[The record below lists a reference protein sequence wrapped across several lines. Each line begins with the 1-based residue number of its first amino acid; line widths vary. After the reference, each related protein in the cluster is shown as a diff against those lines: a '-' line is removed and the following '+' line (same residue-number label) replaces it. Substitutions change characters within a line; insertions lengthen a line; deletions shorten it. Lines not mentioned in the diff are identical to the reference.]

1 MRKELTGVF
10 LIRGTILVIIKINYL
25 DPSIVTL
32 ESFKTSESSLYVI
45 TKMET
50 STLVVGTV
58 RQGGS

>member
-32 ESFKTSESSLYVI
+32 ESFKTS
-45 TKMET
+45 
-50 STLVVGTV
+50 
-58 RQGGS
+58 